1 VMLQHIV
8 VFSFPEELSA
18 RDAADMRSQVAAWPA
33 AIGGMTRLRLG
44 SDITGARTNG
54 YSHLLYMEFGGA
66 DDLRTYQQHPV
77 HLAFH
82 SWLVER
88 RCTALVFD
96 YFLDD
101 DTVLMPEDG
110 QTRVADGGAVGRGRH

>member
-1 VMLQHIV
+1 MMLQHIV

-18 RDAADMRSQVAAWPA
+18 RDAADMWSQVTAWPA

-54 YSHLLYMEFGGA
+54 YSRLLYMEFAGTDELKA
-66 DDLRTYQQHPV
+66 YQQHPV

-96 YFLDD
+96 YFLNDE
-101 DTVLMPEDG
+101 TVLMPENG
-110 QTRVADGGAVGRGRH
+110 QTRVADGGSVRRERD